1 MGATVPGPKPKIGY
15 CCDIDKDISAGEQ
28 VHIADALKTTEGG
41 TASYITYVI
50 RLGVSQC
57 LCPVST
63 RLTLLRLIQFDA
75 DTRLSSH
82 STSRSLAFILY

>member
-1 MGATVPGPKPKIGY
+1 MGATVPGPKPKTGY
-15 CCDIDKDISAGEQ
+15 CCSIDKDISAGEQ
-28 VHIADALKTTEGG
+28 VHIVDALKTTEGG

-63 RLTLLRLIQFDA
+63 RLTLFRLIQSGA
-75 DTRLSSH
+75 DTRLFSL
-82 STSRSLAFILY
+82 STNRSLAFTPS